1 MSKYDGP
8 AGWLDSAIGYLR
20 DANKDIE
27 NASGSF
33 IDAIRRGAL
42 EYDAN
47 DYCAVAKEAMRNCFE
62 EIITAAR
69 AIADI
74 MRNIPQED
82 EKDGEV

>member
-20 DANKDIE
+20 EANKDIE

-42 EYDAN
+42 GYDEN
-47 DYCAVAKEAMRNCFE
+47 DYCTVAREAMRNCFE
-62 EIITAAR
+62 EIINAAE

-74 MRNIPQED
+74 MRNIPKEE

>member
-1 MSKYDGP
+1 MNKYDGP

-20 DANKDIE
+20 DANKDLG
-27 NASGSF
+27 NASESF

-42 EYDAN
+42 GYDEN
-47 DYCAVAKEAMRNCFE
+47 DYCAVAKEALRNCIE
-62 EIITAAR
+62 EIFNATE

-74 MRNIPQED
+74 MRNIPQEE